1 MGWYFGFKLHLIC
14 NERGEL
20 LNFMLTKANIDDR
33 NTDVFNRLSDN
44 VFGKLFA
51 DKGYIS
57 QGLFERLFNDGI
69 EIVTGLKCNMKNR
82 LMPLYDKIL
91 LRKRSVIKESSDFDN
106 MMNDVENEVE
116 EQQAED
122 GLVNRVPE
130 LKQLSEDIDKAT
142 NTFINATFE
151 LESAIQQYQ
160 RAETKLGGAV
170 TTISKKVDTINQHI
184 DKVLENTPTQLKVSV
199 NVNDADWQKI
209 QELFAKERQW
219 MTAQMHIREV
229 NSMFADERKK
239 VRERYKEYDG
249 YYLGHHAQ

>member
-1 MGWYFGFKLHLIC
+1 MAIRKSKI
-14 NERGEL
+14 
-20 LNFMLTKANIDDR
+20 NID
-33 NTDVFNRLSDN
+33 TE
-44 VFGKLFA
+44 
-51 DKGYIS
+51 
-57 QGLFERLFNDGI
+57 ER
-69 EIVTGLKCNMKNR
+69 
-82 LMPLYDKIL
+82 
-91 LRKRSVIKESSDFDN
+91 SDFDN

-142 NTFINATFE
+142 NTFINATLE

-160 RAETKLGGAV
+160 RAEVKLGGAV

-184 DKVLENTPTQLKVSV
+184 DKVLDNAPTKLKVSV

-219 MTAQMHIREV
+219 MTAQMQTHIREV

-249 YYLGHHAQ
+249 CYLGHYAQWFFWFFFTIGIVITFTIIFLLINSFYHWTK

>member
-1 MGWYFGFKLHLIC
+1 MAIK
-14 NERGEL
+14 
-20 LNFMLTKANIDDR
+20 KSKKSID
-33 NTDVFNRLSDN
+33 T
-44 VFGKLFA
+44 A
-51 DKGYIS
+51 
-57 QGLFERLFNDGI
+57 
-69 EIVTGLKCNMKNR
+69 EI
-82 LMPLYDKIL
+82 
-91 LRKRSVIKESSDFDN
+91 SDFDN

-142 NTFINATFE
+142 NTFINATLE

-160 RAETKLGGAV
+160 RAEAQLGGAV

-184 DKVLENTPTQLKVSV
+184 DKVLENAPTKLKVSV
-199 NVNDADWQKI
+199 HVNDADWQKI

-219 MTAQMHIREV
+219 ITAQMQMHIREV

-249 YYLGHHAQ
+249 CYLGHYAQWFFWFFFVLGIVIFGLAMFLMFGSHYHWTK

>member
-1 MGWYFGFKLHLIC
+1 
-14 NERGEL
+14 
-20 LNFMLTKANIDDR
+20 
-33 NTDVFNRLSDN
+33 
-44 VFGKLFA
+44 
-51 DKGYIS
+51 
-57 QGLFERLFNDGI
+57 
-69 EIVTGLKCNMKNR
+69 
-82 LMPLYDKIL
+82 
-91 LRKRSVIKESSDFDN
+91 

-142 NTFINATFE
+142 NTFINATLE

-160 RAETKLGGAV
+160 RAEAKLGGAV

-184 DKVLENTPTQLKVSV
+184 DKVLENAPTKLKVTV

-219 MTAQMHIREV
+219 MNSEMQMHIREV
-229 NSMFADERKK
+229 NSMFADERKR
-239 VRERYKEYDG
+239 VQQRYKEYDG
-249 YYLGHHAQ
+249 SYLGHYIQYFVWFFFAVGLVIFGLVIYLMLDSQYHWSK

>member
-1 MGWYFGFKLHLIC
+1 MAIRKSKI
-14 NERGEL
+14 
-20 LNFMLTKANIDDR
+20 NID
-33 NTDVFNRLSDN
+33 TE
-44 VFGKLFA
+44 
-51 DKGYIS
+51 
-57 QGLFERLFNDGI
+57 ER
-69 EIVTGLKCNMKNR
+69 
-82 LMPLYDKIL
+82 
-91 LRKRSVIKESSDFDN
+91 SDFDN

-142 NTFINATFE
+142 NTFINAALE

-160 RAETKLGGAV
+160 RTESKLGSAV
-170 TTISKKVDTINQHI
+170 TTISKKVDTINLHI
-184 DKVLENTPTQLKVSV
+184 DKVLENAPTKLKVSV

-219 MTAQMHIREV
+219 MTAQMQTHIREV
-229 NSMFADERKK
+229 NSMLADERKK

-249 YYLGHHAQ
+249 CYLGHYAQWFFWFFFTIGIVITFTIIFLLINSFYHWTK

>member
-1 MGWYFGFKLHLIC
+1 MAIRKSKI
-14 NERGEL
+14 
-20 LNFMLTKANIDDR
+20 NID
-33 NTDVFNRLSDN
+33 TE
-44 VFGKLFA
+44 
-51 DKGYIS
+51 
-57 QGLFERLFNDGI
+57 ER
-69 EIVTGLKCNMKNR
+69 
-82 LMPLYDKIL
+82 
-91 LRKRSVIKESSDFDN
+91 SDFDN

-142 NTFINATFE
+142 NTFINATLE

-160 RAETKLGGAV
+160 RAEAKLGGAV

-184 DKVLENTPTQLKVSV
+184 DKVLENAPTKLKVSV

-219 MTAQMHIREV
+219 ITAQMKGHIREV
-229 NSMFADERKK
+229 NDIFLRKRK
-239 VRERYKEYDG
+239 SAIERYEEADG
-249 YYLGHHAQ
+249 IFFGHYAQWAFMFFFYIGIICTAVITIAIIGRYCDWF

>member
-1 MGWYFGFKLHLIC
+1 MAIRKSKI
-14 NERGEL
+14 
-20 LNFMLTKANIDDR
+20 NID
-33 NTDVFNRLSDN
+33 TEE
-44 VFGKLFA
+44 K
-51 DKGYIS
+51 
-57 QGLFERLFNDGI
+57 
-69 EIVTGLKCNMKNR
+69 
-82 LMPLYDKIL
+82 
-91 LRKRSVIKESSDFDN
+91 SDFDN

-142 NTFINATFE
+142 NTFINATLE

-160 RAETKLGGAV
+160 RAEAKLGGAV

-184 DKVLENTPTQLKVSV
+184 DKVLENAPTKLKVSV

-219 MTAQMHIREV
+219 MVSQMQEHIREV

-249 YYLGHHAQ
+249 CYLGHYAQWFFWFFFMIGVIITFFVLYLLLDSHYHWIK

>member
-1 MGWYFGFKLHLIC
+1 
-14 NERGEL
+14 
-20 LNFMLTKANIDDR
+20 
-33 NTDVFNRLSDN
+33 
-44 VFGKLFA
+44 
-51 DKGYIS
+51 
-57 QGLFERLFNDGI
+57 
-69 EIVTGLKCNMKNR
+69 
-82 LMPLYDKIL
+82 
-91 LRKRSVIKESSDFDN
+91 
-106 MMNDVENEVE
+106 MNDVENEVE

-122 GLVNRVPE
+122 GSVNRVPE

-142 NTFINATFE
+142 NTFINATLE
-151 LESAIQQYQ
+151 LKSAIQQYQ
-160 RAETKLGGAV
+160 RAEAKLGGAV

-184 DKVLENTPTQLKVSV
+184 DKVLENAPTKLKVSV

-249 YYLGHHAQ
+249 CYLGHYAQWFFWFFCVLGMVIFGLIIFLWLDAHYHWTK

>member
-1 MGWYFGFKLHLIC
+1 MAIRKSKI
-14 NERGEL
+14 
-20 LNFMLTKANIDDR
+20 NID
-33 NTDVFNRLSDN
+33 TE
-44 VFGKLFA
+44 
-51 DKGYIS
+51 
-57 QGLFERLFNDGI
+57 ER
-69 EIVTGLKCNMKNR
+69 
-82 LMPLYDKIL
+82 
-91 LRKRSVIKESSDFDN
+91 SDFEN

-130 LKQLSEDIDKAT
+130 LKQLSKDIDKAT
-142 NTFINATFE
+142 NTFINATLE

-184 DKVLENTPTQLKVSV
+184 DKVMENAPTKLKVSV

-219 MTAQMHIREV
+219 MTAQMKMHIREV

-249 YYLGHHAQ
+249 CYLGHYA